1 MICPVVTYAPT
12 AATKPNI
19 AAQPLKRSA
28 SGVMI
33 KISIGMLMIVTG
45 FMKLCKVIF
54 SFFAIF
60 YFLVKIMPSFCNVAT
75 EMCKKLFFPIKHS
88 KKIFQIINQKLIEV
102 LNKLNNALCSL
113 MKFKVAL
120 FF

>member
-33 KISIGMLMIVTG
+33 NKIIVC
-45 FMKLCKVIF
+45 KL
-54 SFFAIF
+54 
-60 YFLVKIMPSFCNVAT
+60 L
-75 EMCKKLFFPIKHS
+75 
-88 KKIFQIINQKLIEV
+88 
-102 LNKLNNALCSL
+102 
-113 MKFKVAL
+113 
-120 FF
+120 

>member
-33 KISIGMLMIVTG
+33 K
-45 FMKLCKVIF
+45 KLKLYIK
-54 SFFAIF
+54 
-60 YFLVKIMPSFCNVAT
+60 YCNRDY
-75 EMCKKLFFPIKHS
+75 EGL
-88 KKIFQIINQKLIEV
+88 
-102 LNKLNNALCSL
+102 
-113 MKFKVAL
+113 
-120 FF
+120 

>member
-33 KISIGMLMIVTG
+33 K
-45 FMKLCKVIF
+45 
-54 SFFAIF
+54 
-60 YFLVKIMPSFCNVAT
+60 LVSYMYNCNRDY
-75 EMCKKLFFPIKHS
+75 E
-88 KKIFQIINQKLIEV
+88 
-102 LNKLNNALCSL
+102 AL
-113 MKFKVAL
+113 
-120 FF
+120 

>member
-33 KISIGMLMIVTG
+33 K
-45 FMKLCKVIF
+45 KVIN
-54 SFFAIF
+54 IN
-60 YFLVKIMPSFCNVAT
+60 YCNRDY
-75 EMCKKLFFPIKHS
+75 E
-88 KKIFQIINQKLIEV
+88 
-102 LNKLNNALCSL
+102 AL
-113 MKFKVAL
+113 
-120 FF
+120 

>member
-33 KISIGMLMIVTG
+33 KLVNYMNYCNRDYEALQSN
-45 FMKLCKVIF
+45 
-54 SFFAIF
+54 
-60 YFLVKIMPSFCNVAT
+60 FLVFFWDFII
-75 EMCKKLFFPIKHS
+75 KKEICPFLAELL
-88 KKIFQIINQKLIEV
+88 QKCV
-102 LNKLNNALCSL
+102 KN
-113 MKFKVAL
+113 
-120 FF
+120 